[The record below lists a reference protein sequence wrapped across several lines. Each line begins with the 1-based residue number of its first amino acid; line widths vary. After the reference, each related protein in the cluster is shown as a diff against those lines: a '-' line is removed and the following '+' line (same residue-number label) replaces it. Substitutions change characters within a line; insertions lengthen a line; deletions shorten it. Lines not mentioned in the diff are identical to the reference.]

1 MFFPGRMSPE
11 KTDFS
16 WFRRLRPAEVCDACP
31 TGRVRW
37 VGKAGGCLRGCP
49 AGRVRWSGKTG
60 GCLRGCPAG
69 RVRWS
74 GMAGGCLWGV
84 PCRASLLGRKGRW
97 MPVGRALPGESVG
110 AERPADTYG
119 VCPAGRVCWVGK
131 AGGCLWGVPCRAS
144 PLGRKGRRMPMG
156 CALPGESVGAEGP
169 ADACGGALPGESV
182 GTERPADVCGVCP
195 AGRVRWSGM
204 AGGCLW
210 GVPCRASLLGRKGRW
225 MPVGRALPGESVG
238 SERPADACGPVRW
251 VGEAG
256 GNLRRFLGPLWEWFS
271 CSGPMF
277 SFWEKI
283 F

>member
-37 VGKAGGCLRGCP
+37 GGKAGGCLRGCP
-49 AGRVRWSGKTG
+49 AGRVRWSGKAG
-60 GCLRGCPAG
+60 RCLWGVPCRASPLGRKGRRMPMGCALPGESVGAERPADVYGVCPTG
-69 RVRWS
+69 RVRW
-74 GMAGGCLWGV
+74 GGKAGGCLWGV

-110 AERPADTYG
+110 T
-119 VCPAGRVCWVGK
+119 
-131 AGGCLWGVPCRAS
+131 
-144 PLGRKGRRMPMG
+144 
-156 CALPGESVGAEGP
+156 
-169 ADACGGALPGESV
+169 
-182 GTERPADVCGVCP
+182 
-195 AGRVRWSGM
+195 
-204 AGGCLW
+204 
-210 GVPCRASLLGRKGRW
+210 
-225 MPVGRALPGESVG
+225 
-238 SERPADACGPVRW
+238 ERPADACGPVRW

-277 SFWEKI
+277 SFWEK
-283 F
+283 FF

>member
-37 VGKAGGCLRGCP
+37 
-49 AGRVRWSGKTG
+49 
-60 GCLRGCPAG
+60 
-69 RVRWS
+69 
-74 GMAGGCLWGV
+74 
-84 PCRASLLGRKGRW
+84 
-97 MPVGRALPGESVG
+97 
-110 AERPADTYG
+110 D
-119 VCPAGRVCWVGK
+119 GK

-144 PLGRKGRRMPMG
+144 PLGRKGQRMSMR
-156 CALPGESVGAEGP
+156 CALPGESVGAERP
-169 ADACGGALPGESV
+169 ADAY
-182 GTERPADVCGVCP
+182 GVCP
-195 AGRVRWSGM
+195 AGRVRWSGK

-210 GVPCRASLLGRKGRW
+210 GVPYRASPLGRKGRRMPAGVPCRASLLGRKGRR
-225 MPVGRALPGESVG
+225 MPAGQSVG
-238 SERPADACGPVRW
+238 LERPAEIYDA
-251 VGEAG
+251 
-256 GNLRRFLGPLWEWFS
+256 FWEWFS

>member
-37 VGKAGGCLRGCP
+37 GGKAGGCLRGCP
-49 AGRVRWSGKTG
+49 AGRVRWSGK
-60 GCLRGCPAG
+60 AG
-69 RVRWS
+69 R
-74 GMAGGCLWGV
+74 
-84 PCRASLLGRKGRW
+84 
-97 MPVGRALPGESVG
+97 
-110 AERPADTYG
+110 
-119 VCPAGRVCWVGK
+119 
-131 AGGCLWGVPCRAS
+131 CLWGVPCRAS

-156 CALPGESVGAEGP
+156 CALPGESVGAE
-169 ADACGGALPGESV
+169 
-182 GTERPADVCGVCP
+182 RPADVYGVCP
-195 AGRVRWSGM
+195 TGRVRWGGK

-210 GVPCRASLLGRKGRW
+210 GVPCRASLLGRKSRW

-238 SERPADACGPVRW
+238 SERPADTYGVCPTGRVRW

-256 GNLRRFLGPLWEWFS
+256 GSLRRFLGPLWEWFS

-277 SFWEKI
+277 SFWENFFEVAAHLAWLI
-283 F
+283 RYTG